1 MKSFREQVQ
10 EIYPNEV
17 YQSQEIDAYKNL
29 IRLII
34 FLITFSIIFGT
45 VHILKGG
52 ELTPAM
58 VQYTTALVLL
68 VCLVIGYWQNKP
80 KKLSWVVFL
89 VAYTHLPIKYISQGT
104 LLCSTPLWYVL
115 APLLSVYFIGAKGG
129 FYALIL
135 GYIEI
140 FAIAF
145 YFKGALNIFDPNIYS
160 HLEVIMLLSVLAVPF
175 LTTLLLVSYSKSVEK
190 WKNLVLKKF
199 NDDFYQ
205 AQFKSLG
212 EMAGNMAHEINN
224 PLAIIKGNSDYL
236 IKKIETIPY
245 DLEKE
250 TSKIRAV
257 SFSADRISK
266 IVRTLLQISR
276 RESVPQIIEEVR
288 FKEVYDI
295 FYPLIEQKLFEQD
308 IDFKVKLETLDFK
321 LKVNKEPL
329 AHVLYNLCM
338 NSIAALQ
345 SVENPVIEIVI
356 IKVGDNYVIQV
367 IDSGIGIDTSI
378 KDRIMEPFFTTME
391 DQINVGLG
399 LSLSKTIIE
408 SIGGSI
414 DFSSEKGRTTF
425 SLKIPE
431 LVL

>member
-34 FLITFSIIFGT
+34 FLSVTSVIIGLIHIFKGNAHFSATIQFITAG
-45 VHILKGG
+45 VL
-52 ELTPAM
+52 
-58 VQYTTALVLL
+58 ALSLL
-68 VCLVIGYWQNKP
+68 VGYKVNSPRFLAWI
-80 KKLSWVVFL
+80 VFA
-89 VAYTHLPIKYISQGT
+89 VAYTHLPIKFITQGT

-115 APLLSVYFIGAKGG
+115 TPLLTVYFIGARAGL
-129 FYALIL
+129 FALVV
-135 GYIEI
+135 GYLEI
-140 FAIAF
+140 VGVAL
-145 YFKGALNIFDPNIYS
+145 YFKGSLNLLNPTLYS
-160 HLEVIMLLSVLAVPF
+160 HLEVIMLLSIFVVPF

-236 IKKIETIPY
+236 TKKLETIPY

-250 TSKIRAV
+250 SAKIKAV

-266 IVRTLLQISR
+266 IVQTLLQISR
-276 RESVPQIIEEVR
+276 REAMPKMIEEIR
-288 FKEVYDI
+288 FRQVYDI

-308 IDFKVKLETLDFK
+308 IEFKIKLETLDFI

-338 NSIAALQ
+338 NSIAALKN
-345 SVENPVIEIVI
+345 VENPVIEIMIV
-356 IKVGDNYVIQV
+356 KVANNYVIQV
-367 IDSGIGIDTSI
+367 IDSGMGIDMSI
-378 KDRIMEPFFTTME
+378 KDRIMEPFFTTQE
-391 DQINVGLG
+391 DQKNVGLG

-431 LVL
+431 ISV